1 MQRAFSPSSYL
12 DRQADQIEALLL
24 DYEAPARVEG
34 GVIREDRVRYH
45 LTPNVGIGVQSLVVA
60 ADRVAE
66 SLGVQDL
73 YIQAEADSVTLDMP
87 LRPAAGLRMLP
98 LLQTLRRIQPCTSLG
113 GMQTDQRPV
122 LIDWA
127 RGSTWHAWISAP
139 GGSGKSELLRSLLIS
154 LALTSRSSEVQFLG
168 IDLGGREL
176 AVLEALPQST
186 YMLASEASYAIE
198 LMQWLLE
205 EIEHRKRVGFSNPH
219 LFLFIDAVT
228 GLLDSMGPE
237 LDPLLQELALKGRQ
251 VGVHVIG
258 ASRSMAFDQLR
269 SLHALPGVLR
279 VYPAQASRDEKPS
292 TVGRFVFQERRQETL
307 VDIAWLTMRDLD
319 TAVDLACSGWRACE
333 RG

>member
-45 LTPNVGIGVQSLVVA
+45 LTPNVGIGVQNLVVA

-66 SLGVQDL
+66 SLGVEGL
-73 YIQAEADSVTLDMP
+73 HIQAGVDSVTLDVP

-98 LLQTLRRIQPCTSLG
+98 LLHTLRRIQPCTSLI
-113 GMQTDQRPV
+113 GMQTDQRPL

-127 RGSTWHAWISAP
+127 RRSTWHVWISAP

-154 LALTSRSSEVQFLG
+154 LALTSRNSEVQFLG

-176 AVLEALPQST
+176 AILEALPQST
-186 YMLASEASYAIE
+186 YMLASEAGYAIE
-198 LMQWLLE
+198 LMHWLLE
-205 EIEHRKRVGFSNPH
+205 EIEHRNRIGFSNPH
-219 LFLFIDAVT
+219 LFLFIDEVM
-228 GLLDSMGPE
+228 GLLDFMGPD
-237 LDPLLQELALKGRQ
+237 LDSLLQELALKGRQ

-258 ASRSMAFDQLR
+258 ASRSTVFDQLP
-269 SLHALPGVLR
+269 SLQALPDVAR
-279 VYPAQASRDEKPS
+279 AYPAQASRGDQPS
-292 TVGRFVFQERRQETL
+292 ALGRFVFQERRKETL

-319 TAVDLACSGWRACE
+319 TAVDLARSGWRACE

>member
-1 MQRAFSPSSYL
+1 MERAFSPSSYL

-24 DYEAPARVEG
+24 DYKAPARVEG
-34 GVIREDRVRYH
+34 GIIREDRVRYH
-45 LTPNVGIGVQSLVVA
+45 LTPNVGIGVQNLVVA

-66 SLGVQDL
+66 SLGVEGL
-73 YIQAEADSVTLDMP
+73 HIQAGVDSVILDVP

-98 LLQTLRRIQPCTSLG
+98 LLHTLRRIQPCTSLV
-113 GMQTDQRPV
+113 GMQTDQRPL

-127 RGSTWHAWISAP
+127 RRSTWHAWISAP

-186 YMLASEASYAIE
+186 YMLASEAGYAIE
-198 LMQWLLE
+198 LMHWLLE
-205 EIEHRKRVGFSNPH
+205 EIEHRNRIGFSNPQ
-219 LFLFIDAVT
+219 LFLFIDEVM
-228 GLLDSMGPE
+228 GLLDFMGQDLDSLLHE
-237 LDPLLQELALKGRQ
+237 LVLKGRQ

-258 ASRSMAFDQLR
+258 ASRTNDFDQLP
-269 SLHALPGVLR
+269 SLHTLPDVAR
-279 VYPAQASRDEKPS
+279 AYPVHASRGDQPS
-292 TVGRFVFQERRQETL
+292 AVGRFVFQERRNETL

-319 TAVDLACSGWRACE
+319 TAVDLARSGWRACE